1 MQVPPAEPETAACR
15 PRAVSLVKAT
25 ASTADTAEASTTLPS
40 WGTLPSARRQRLVA
54 VLGAIVQRTRKECA
68 DER

>member
-1 MQVPPAEPETAACR
+1 MQALPVELETAECC

-25 ASTADTAEASTTLPS
+25 ASTADTTGTSTTLPS
-40 WGTLPSARRQRLVA
+40 WGTLPSARRCRLVA
-54 VLGAIVQRTRKECA
+54 VLGAIVERTRKEER